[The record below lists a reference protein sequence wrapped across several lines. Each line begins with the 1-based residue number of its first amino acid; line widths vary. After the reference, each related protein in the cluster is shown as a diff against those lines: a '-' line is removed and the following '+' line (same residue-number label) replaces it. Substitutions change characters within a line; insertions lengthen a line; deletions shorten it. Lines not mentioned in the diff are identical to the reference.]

1 MNLKLSGKKK
11 KKATKPVHPELFNA
25 VFQCEKEKKKWM
37 GIKPAVLLEAEQK
50 GLASSLPPA
59 KRTENEN
66 TL

>member
-1 MNLKLSGKKK
+1 MQFFNVKKR
-11 KKATKPVHPELFNA
+11 
-25 VFQCEKEKKKWM
+25 KKKWM
-37 GIKPAVLLEAEQK
+37 GIKPAVLLETEQK

>member
-1 MNLKLSGKKK
+1 M
-11 KKATKPVHPELFNA
+11 HPELFNA